1 MSICPPHAGTSGP
14 VAYTATFSTRGDFAL
29 FSPQGQLARS
39 GDIFGHHTLGDA
51 TLGHLTAYG
60 TKGKYLLMFCFQQ
73 GNHGEELMR
82 SFQQK
87 WGQGSEGHVPAQG
100 RTTQTFLR
108 RRSGRLCLLI
118 FVLSSVPQGK
128 SPRIRKNYMT
138 ESCGSSLSG
147 LCAQSIPKPGLR
159 LGDSRRVTLQDHQW
173 PRTPE
178 EVSAETVSAS

>member
-108 RRSGRLCLLI
+108 RHSGRLCLLI

-128 SPRIRKNYMT
+128 SPRIRKKLHDGKLWLLT
-138 ESCGSSLSG
+138 ERALCPINPQTRSQAGRFQARYPPGSPV
-147 LCAQSIPKPGLR
+147 AQ
-159 LGDSRRVTLQDHQW
+159 D
-173 PRTPE
+173 
-178 EVSAETVSAS
+178 A